1 MRYISSSLS
10 DILPYRISVLQSYMV
25 TVREGRNINLHILL
39 EFIMLQVLQG
49 NCLDVLQTLPENSI
63 DSFYT
68 CPSPFR
74 YYEEEITGKVGSE
87 VELDHYLLNLMNLL
101 MFSHRVLKPTGSFF
115 LQIPEIFN
123 KIGGMFGMPVI
134 VENRIRT
141 LGMYYLMNR
150 LIWYRTET
158 KQLKNYKDMGFL
170 KNYEYIFHL
179 VKDYDKF
186 YFNNKS
192 KYAKTS
198 VFSYPIED
206 SYYTNE
212 FDSGLPEE
220 LTRIIIDTT
229 VPENGVI
236 CDPLC
241 GSAKVGVVAKKMN
254 RSFIGVDIDFK
265 TCELARIRLGL

>member
-1 MRYISSSLS
+1 MST
-10 DILPYRISVLQSYMV
+10 ILQGDAISVLKGMK
-25 TVREGRNINLHILL
+25 
-39 EFIMLQVLQG
+39 
-49 NCLDVLQTLPENSI
+49 PESI
-63 DSFYT
+63 DTIYT

-74 YYEEEITGKVGSE
+74 YYEEEEIGKIGSE
-87 VELDHYLLNLMNLL
+87 EQLDHYLLNLMNLL

-123 KIGGMFGMPVI
+123 KIGGCFGMPVI

-141 LGMYYLMNR
+141 LGMYYLMHR

-158 KQLKNYKDMGFL
+158 KPLKKYKDMGFL
-170 KNYEYIFHL
+170 KNYEHIFHL
-179 VKDYDKF
+179 VKHPSEF
-186 YFNNKS
+186 LFNNKS

-220 LTRIIIDTT
+220 LTRMVIDTT
-229 VPENGVI
+229 VPEGGTI

-241 GSAKVGVVAKKMN
+241 GTAKVGVVAKKMN
-254 RSFIGVDIDFK
+254 RDFIGIDIDFQ
-265 TCELARIRLGL
+265 TCELARIRLGI